1 MADRREHGWVIARLK
16 AHAAGLLDEAGER
29 RLREHL
35 AGCAECR
42 EIAAVA
48 LDPPALE
55 DAAHVPAS
63 VLAQWGLLDADTF
76 EARMWRS
83 HLERCDECRD
93 ALHVL
98 ARARG
103 AKTPAAGTATA
114 APSPPVASRGAG
126 GARRATW
133 LVGGWAAVA
142 SIVAVALL
150 CRDLVMPHPPAPV
163 SQGPPATPT
172 TILRAGPLVSLTS
185 PARGSTETDVT
196 TVWIEE
202 QDRAV
207 RFVVEPLS
215 GVAPD
220 SPVRVELADPSGRR
234 LAGRTLPHRETVNPG
249 EGVVIP
255 LHRALLML
263 PEPLTLRVTGPALPR
278 SGAAPESAAYRLRFR
293 IRS

>member
-1 MADRREHGWVIARLK
+1 MIARLK

-42 EIAAVA
+42 ELAAAA
-48 LDPPALE
+48 LEPDALE
-55 DAAHVPAS
+55 DAAHIPAS
-63 VLAQWGLLDADTF
+63 VLTQWGRLDTDTF

-103 AKTPAAGTATA
+103 ATAPAAETTATA
-114 APSPPVASRGAG
+114 PSRAPVVRRGSGGSR
-126 GARRATW
+126 RVTW
-133 LVGGWAAVA
+133 FVGGWAAAA

-150 CRDLVMPHPPAPV
+150 CRDLVMPQPPAPA
-163 SQGPPATPT
+163 SQAPPAPPT
-172 TILRAGPLVSLTS
+172 AILRAGPLVSLTS

-293 IRS
+293 IRN